1 MTWLTVIM
9 ACAIGMVALG
19 DSKTKNFDK
28 ERNEMKKYS
37 KDYCRENLSLRYFDN
52 WKCEDI
58 AYQLQDNWL
67 KDDVEYLMRHGY
79 SFEHAVTEL
88 IEDGKMH

>member
-1 MTWLTVIM
+1 MTWLTVII
-9 ACAIGMVALG
+9 ACAAGMIMLG
-19 DSKTKNFDK
+19 ETNDK
-28 ERNEMKKYS
+28 ERKEMKKYS
-37 KDYCRENLSLRYFDN
+37 KEYCRENLNDRYFDN

-67 KDDVEYLMRHGY
+67 KDDLEYLMRHGY

-88 IEDGKMH
+88 MEDGKLY

>member
-1 MTWLTVIM
+1 MTWLTVII
-9 ACAIGMVALG
+9 ACAAGMIMLG
-19 DSKTKNFDK
+19 ETNDK
-28 ERNEMKKYS
+28 ERKEMKKYS
-37 KDYCRENLSLRYFDN
+37 KDYCRENLSPRYFDN

-67 KDDVEYLMRHGY
+67 KDDLEYLMRHGY

-88 IEDGKMH
+88 MEDGKLY